1 MASYYFNI
9 VNDGTGIFTPVARRG
24 GTATTS
30 GTALTLPAA
39 ELFPSTTST
48 KLLGL
53 AIDACF
59 RAIINNLVSFPASSY
74 YINVVDD
81 GFGVFTPAAIRDGT
95 ASSGGTTL
103 TLPNG
108 ELFPSTT
115 ATKLSGLAVGA
126 LKRAALNDRAA
137 GN

>member
-1 MASYYFNI
+1 MSSYYLNI
-9 VNDGTGIFTPVARRG
+9 VNDGAGVFTPVVRRA

-30 GTALTLPAA
+30 GTAVALPAG
-39 ELFPSTTST
+39 ELFPGSTT

-53 AIDACF
+53 AIDAGF
-59 RAIINNLVSFPASSY
+59 RAVANNLVSNPTASF

-81 GFGVFTPAAIRDGT
+81 GSGNFTPAVIRAGT
-95 ASSGGTTL
+95 ASSGGTVL
-103 TLPNG
+103 TLPLS

-115 ATKLSGLAVGA
+115 TTKLLGLAVGA